1 MPLNPGYALFSFML
15 YQILLNFST
24 LKPFFFKTMPPV
36 MQMEILLAENQV
48 DYDHLS
54 CYLKKNILIQPL
66 HI

>member
-24 LKPFFFKTMPPV
+24 LKPFFFKTVPPV

-54 CYLKKNILIQPL
+54 CILQFFIINCHL
-66 HI
+66 TK